1 MLKPT
6 MTLLRTVTG
15 SHLSMECRTCT
26 HSVLKSVEEF
36 LQKVPNDMTVARVKK
51 AARCSM
57 CGRKTV
63 EVRIVY
69 VGNSALAIP
78 AGTPSKPKDN

>member
-1 MLKPT
+1 
-6 MTLLRTVTG
+6 MTLLRTVSG
-15 SHLSMECRTCT
+15 SHISIECRTCE
-26 HSVLKSVEEF
+26 HSVLTPIEEF

-69 VGNSALAIP
+69 VGNSAKAIP
-78 AGTPSKPKDN
+78 AGIQSKPKDN

>member
-1 MLKPT
+1 
-6 MTLLRTVTG
+6 MTLLRTVSG
-15 SHLSMECRTCT
+15 SHISIECRTCN

-36 LQKVPNDMTVARVKK
+36 LQKVPNDMTIARVKK

-78 AGTPSKPKDN
+78 AGTPSKPQGN